1 MSVAH
6 AMPRRP
12 SHICRVQA
20 ERDRVG
26 GAGEGWAVAGR
37 DGPWRGRL
45 GRGGG
50 GSHRAREPIHDVEE
64 RGCAAVACVVHIDA
78 LDVVA
83 VVLVPQHHEVGLDGL
98 RACVVGTGACAGGAS
113 SVGHQSVQ

>member
-45 GRGGG
+45 GRGGEG
-50 GSHRAREPIHDVEE
+50 W
-64 RGCAAVACVVHIDA
+64 AV
-78 LDVVA
+78 
-83 VVLVPQHHEVGLDGL
+83 
-98 RACVVGTGACAGGAS
+98 AGGARTVLES
-113 SVGHQSVQ
+113 QFMTLRSAAVPP